1 MVVYAKSR
9 PPEDL
14 KTHTCNLLNE
24 LRILRQIC
32 GDDIDKCLRAAHSQ
46 YFWDALELVVRYHD
60 LGKLHTPFQNKI
72 RKILKEDLILEKVKN
87 EIPHNLLSP
96 AFIKEAVQ
104 NFPEELHEAIYQAIA
119 YHHDKE
125 REAEIIVNQ
134 RKWNYIKEVIEN
146 DLTPNMVFL
155 SDMQDI
161 VKLPTKLSWTYP
173 KKLLN
178 RIRQDQGTI
187 YKFYVLLKGL
197 LHRLDHSASAHLSIE
212 ESHFGDSEHYVT
224 SYLKSKGINEDSIW
238 QKIAIPHREQNTV
251 LIASTGIGKT
261 EFAYLWLGKEKGF
274 YTLPV
279 RTSVNAMYERSK
291 ETFKT
296 DLIGLLH
303 SDNYFYQAEKEM
315 AKETGQETSNSEGLL
330 QSLQLIDISR
340 QFAMPLTISTA
351 DQLFTAALKYKGYE
365 KIYATLSY
373 SKVIIDEVQS
383 YNPDIVAIIL
393 KGLEEISNLGGRF
406 CLMTATLPPIY
417 QEYLTRIPN
426 TTLLPSKILPDKK
439 HRIKIMNDDLSN
451 ALKDIV
457 NTFKTKSKVL
467 VIVNTVKK
475 AQLLYK
481 QLKKYICLNNE
492 DVPLNLLHSAYTFGD
507 RRFKED
513 QILNPACIGIWITTQ
528 LVEVSLNIDFPVLFT
543 ELASIDA
550 LIQRMGRVLRF
561 SKGTKDNP
569 FIYQEDVPNVFIF
582 TVATGLKKIYDQDI
596 VENSL
601 KALITHDDK
610 LFGEADKQAVVQHIF
625 SLSNLEGTNYL
636 RKFEVSLKL
645 LENGLEANNR
655 TEAQRLFREISN
667 ITVIPVSVKERYND
681 EIDSALDVLE
691 IKATKREDRIA
702 ALYTLRKYSLSIPA
716 FRIKRKPQLLR
727 SDLFMTTMGYS
738 PELGLIPDKECE
750 NIL

>member
-14 KTHTCNLLNE
+14 KTHTCNLLHE
-24 LRILRQIC
+24 LTTLRETY
-32 GDDIDKCLRAAHSQ
+32 GDVIGKCLGADFDE
-46 YFWDALELVVRYHD
+46 YFWHALELVVKYHD
-60 LGKLHTPFQNKI
+60 LGKLHAAFQNRI
-72 RKILKEDLILEKVKN
+72 RKILKEDLIPEKVKK
-87 EIPHNLLSP
+87 EVPHNLLSP

-104 NFPEELHEAIYQAIA
+104 DFPEELYEAIYQAIA

-134 RKWNYIKEVIEN
+134 RKWNDIKDVIEN
-146 DLTPNMVFL
+146 DLKPNMALL

-161 VKLPTKLSWTYP
+161 VKLPTKLNWTYP
-173 KKLLN
+173 KKLLT
-178 RIRQDQGTI
+178 RIRQDQGDI
-187 YKFYVLLKGL
+187 YTFYVLLKGL
-197 LHRLDHSASAHLSIE
+197 LHRLDHSASAHLSVE
-212 ESHFGDSEHYVT
+212 ESHFGDSKKYVI
-224 SYLKSKGINEDSIW
+224 SYLKSKGVNEENIW
-238 QKIAIPHREQNTV
+238 QKMAIPLRDKNTV

-279 RTSVNAMYERSK
+279 RTSVNAMFERAK
-291 ETFKT
+291 ETFQT

-315 AKETGQETSNSEGLL
+315 SKESGTDTSNNEGLI

-373 SKVIIDEVQS
+373 SKVVIDEIQS
-383 YNPDIVAIIL
+383 YDPEIVAIIL
-393 KGLEEISNLGGRF
+393 KGLEEISRLGGRF

-417 QEYLTRIPN
+417 QEYLTHIPN
-426 TTLLPSKILPDKK
+426 TTLLPNKILPDKK
-439 HRIKIMNDDLSN
+439 HKIKIINDDLSN

-475 AQLLYK
+475 AQLLYE
-481 QLKKYICLNNE
+481 QLKEYICLNNE
-492 DVPLNLLHSAYTFGD
+492 DVPLNLLHSAYTYGD

-528 LVEVSLNIDFPVLFT
+528 LVEVSLNIDFSVLFT

-561 SKGTKDNP
+561 SKGTEDNP

-582 TVATGLKKIYDQDI
+582 TVATGLKTIYDQDI
-596 VENSL
+596 VDNSL

-625 SLSNLEGTNYL
+625 SRSNLEGTNYL

-645 LENGLEANNR
+645 LENGLEADNR

-691 IKATKREDRIA
+691 TKATKREDRIA

-727 SDLFMTTMGYS
+727 SDLFMTTMEYS

>member
-14 KTHTCNLLNE
+14 RTHTFNLLLE
-24 LRILRQIC
+24 LTTLRETY
-32 GDDIDKCLRAAHSQ
+32 GDVIGTCLRADLSEYLWQ
-46 YFWDALELVVRYHD
+46 ALELVVRYHD
-60 LGKLHTPFQNKI
+60 LGKLHSPFQNRI
-72 RKILKEDLILEKVKN
+72 RKILKEDAIPQKINK

-104 NFPEELHEAIYQAIA
+104 DFPIELHEAIYQAVA
-119 YHHDKE
+119 YHHDKD
-125 REAEIIVNQ
+125 REVEIIINPRRWDDV
-134 RKWNYIKEVIEN
+134 KEVIEK
-146 DLTPNMVFL
+146 DIKPRISLL
-155 SDMQDI
+155 SEMQDI
-161 VKLPTKLSWTYP
+161 VKLPDKLSWAYRS
-173 KKLLN
+173 KLLN
-178 RIRQDQGTI
+178 RLRQGQGDI

-212 ESHFGDSEHYVT
+212 ESHFGDSKNYVI
-224 SYLKSKGINEDSIW
+224 SYLKSKGVNEENIW
-238 QKIAIPHREQNTV
+238 QKMAIPLRDKNAV

-279 RTSVNAMYERSK
+279 RTSVNAMFERAK
-291 ETFKT
+291 ETFQT

-315 AKETGQETSNSEGLL
+315 SKESGTDTSNNEGLI

-373 SKVIIDEVQS
+373 SKVVIDEIQS
-383 YNPDIVAIIL
+383 YDPDIVAIIL
-393 KGLEEISNLGGRF
+393 KGLEEITNLGGRF

-417 QEYLTRIPN
+417 QEYLTHIPN
-426 TTLLPSKILPDKK
+426 TTLLPNKILPDKK
-439 HRIKIMNDDLSN
+439 HKIKIINDDLSN
-451 ALKDIV
+451 SLKDIV
-457 NTFKTKSKVL
+457 NASKVKGKVL

-475 AQLLYK
+475 AQLLYG
-481 QLKKYICLNNE
+481 QLKEYLCRGNE
-492 DVPLNLLHSAYTFGD
+492 CMPLNLLHSAYTYSD
-507 RRFKED
+507 RRLREKT
-513 QILNPACIGIWITTQ
+513 ILNEECYGIWITTQ

-543 ELASIDA
+543 ELATIDA
-550 LIQRMGRVLRF
+550 LIQRMGRILRF
-561 SKGTKDNP
+561 SKGYNDNP
-569 FIYQEDVPNVFIF
+569 FIYQADIPNIYIF
-582 TVATGLKKIYDQDI
+582 TIATGLKTIYDQDI
-596 VENSL
+596 VDNSL
-601 KALITHDDK
+601 KALLPHDDK
-610 LFGEADKQAVVQHIF
+610 LFGEEDKQAVVQNIF
-625 SLSNLEGTNYL
+625 NRKNLEGTNYL
-636 RKFEVSLKL
+636 RKYELSLKL
-645 LENGLEANNR
+645 LENGLEADNK
-655 TEAQRLFREISN
+655 TDAQALFRKISN

-681 EIDSALDVLE
+681 ALEAALDVLE
-691 IKATKREDRIA
+691 TKTVKREDRIA

-716 FRIKRKPQLLR
+716 FRIKRKLQLLR
-727 SDLFMTTMGYS
+727 SDLFMTTMEYS

>member
-14 KTHTCNLLNE
+14 RTHTSNLLHE
-24 LRILRQIC
+24 LNILRETY
-32 GDDIDKCLRAAHSQ
+32 GDVIGKCLQ
-46 YFWDALELVVRYHD
+46 GDLIEYFWQALNLIVRYHD
-60 LGKLHTPFQNKI
+60 LGKLHTPFQNRI
-72 RKILKEDLILEKVKN
+72 RKVLKKDLLAQQINK

-96 AFIKEAVQ
+96 AFIKEAIQ
-104 NFPEELHEAIYQAIA
+104 AFPIELHEAIYQAIA
-119 YHHDKE
+119 YHHDKD
-125 REAEIIVNQ
+125 REVEIIINPRRWDDV
-134 RKWNYIKEVIEN
+134 KEVIEK
-146 DLTPNMVFL
+146 DIKPRISLL
-155 SDMQDI
+155 ADMQDM
-161 VKLPTKLSWTYP
+161 VKLPDKLSWAYRS
-173 KKLLN
+173 KLLN
-178 RIRQDQGTI
+178 RIRQDQGDI

-212 ESHFGDSEHYVT
+212 ESHFGDSENYVT
-224 SYLKSKGINEDSIW
+224 SYLKSKGINEDNIW
-238 QKIAIPHREQNTV
+238 QTIAIAQRHKNTV

-291 ETFKT
+291 ETFQT

-315 AKETGQETSNSEGLL
+315 AKETGSDTSNGEGLL

-393 KGLEEISNLGGRF
+393 KGLEEISKLGSRF

-426 TTLLPSKILPDKK
+426 ITLLPSKILPDKK

-451 ALKDIV
+451 ALKNIV
-457 NTFKTKSKVL
+457 NTFKTKGKVL

-475 AQLLYK
+475 AQLLYE
-481 QLKKYICLNNE
+481 QLKEYIRLNNE
-492 DVPLNLLHSAYTFGD
+492 DVPLKLLHSAYTYGD
-507 RRFKED
+507 RRFKEE
-513 QILNPACIGIWITTQ
+513 QILNLACSGIWITTQ
-528 LVEVSLNIDFPVLFT
+528 IVEVSLNIDFPVLFT

-561 SKGTKDNP
+561 SKGAEDNP
-569 FIYQEDVPNVFIF
+569 FIYQEDVPNIYIF
-582 TVATGLKKIYDQDI
+582 TVATGIKTIYDQDI
-596 VENSL
+596 VNNSL
-601 KALITHDDK
+601 KALILHDDK

-625 SLSNLEGTNYL
+625 SRPNLEGTDYL
-636 RKFEVSLKL
+636 RKFEVSLRL
-645 LENGLEANNR
+645 LENGLEADNR
-655 TEAQRLFREISN
+655 VAAQKLFRDITN
-667 ITVIPVSVKERYND
+667 FTVIPVSIKERYNN
-681 EIDSALDVLE
+681 EIDTALDVLE
-691 IKATKREDRIA
+691 ARTAKREDRVR
-702 ALYTLRKYSLSIPA
+702 ALYTLRQYSLSIPA
-716 FRIKRKPQLLR
+716 FRMKRKPQLLR
-727 SDLFMTTMGYS
+727 GDLFMTTMQYS